1 MRLTLTGVD
10 GSTWILA
17 GDGAPEDGDA
27 GVTMRPG
34 PKRLIDA
41 PAKTFWVQGAANM
54 SYQGKQF
61 QRRDPTFT
69 VNIVG
74 DTPREWRELD
84 SKFRMAL
91 GMYDDQFHL
100 MAETADSTR
109 HLDLRLLQDPTAWE
123 NGPWES
129 GRDPHTLMASTLL
142 VPAAAE
148 QPFWYADD
156 LEFTWSTDT
165 GNGSVT
171 FPYENR
177 GDVIVWPKYFVN
189 APFDELVLPDKSWG
203 QELAFQR
210 PAGADVNN
218 TVTIVDVRVGE
229 DVDIE
234 SDPDEEFIVAAN
246 GAPVWA
252 RQDGK
257 ALTYPIAPK
266 TLPTD
271 CTITISGAHPDAGVT
286 VTIPRRYSRPIGVSV

>member
-1 MRLTLTGVD
+1 M
-10 GSTWILA
+10 
-17 GDGAPEDGDA
+17 
-27 GVTMRPG
+27 
-34 PKRLIDA
+34 
-41 PAKTFWVQGAANM
+41 QGAANM

-84 SKFRMAL
+84 SAFRMAL
-91 GMYDDQFHL
+91 GMYDEQFHL
-100 MAETADSTR
+100 MVETEDSTR
-109 HLDLRLLQDPTAWE
+109 HLDLRLLQDPTPWE

-129 GRDPHTLMASTLL
+129 GRDSHNLRASTLL

-156 LEFTWSTDT
+156 LVFTWSTDT

-189 APFDELVLPDKSWG
+189 APLASLELPDKSWG
-203 QELAFQR
+203 QEVAYQR
-210 PAGADVNN
+210 PPGADTNHTI
-218 TVTIVDVRVGE
+218 TVVDLRAGE
-229 DVDIE
+229 DSDID

-246 GAPVWA
+246 RAPVWA
-252 RQDGK
+252 RQQE
-257 ALTYPIAPK
+257 ALIYPIAPK

-271 CTITISGAHPDAGVT
+271 CTITISGANPGAGVT